1 MKEPNVRYSMKGD
14 GVDCSKLGAINAQSA
29 VSKTD
34 TCNTRAQ
41 AERFDP
47 SQSHLSLI
55 SGSGCWRVNSLED
68 DLTSWKPGNVWK
80 ERHRR
85 ERLASGY
92 NYSLKQRLKSLAP
105 VASHT
110 STYIRRHLKSLWSD
124 STSWQIFDFIHVE
137 TALNLWYSWAYWL
150 LSCSL

>member
-41 AERFDP
+41 TERFDP

-68 DLTSWKPGNVWK
+68 DLASWKPGNV
-80 ERHRR
+80 
-85 ERLASGY
+85 
-92 NYSLKQRLKSLAP
+92 
-105 VASHT
+105 
-110 STYIRRHLKSLWSD
+110 
-124 STSWQIFDFIHVE
+124 
-137 TALNLWYSWAYWL
+137 
-150 LSCSL
+150 